1 MERTGSIRSSSV
13 KALIWF
19 TMLCMRSTRMGSACA
34 ALLWERSTVGIERE
48 ADSLVVDTSVRVRM
62 VEASEGR
69 ASEPDNAPPTSR
81 SFSSNTVARG
91 AARVARVECARHS
104 TA

>member
-34 ALLWERSTVGIERE
+34 ALLWERSTMERE

-69 ASEPDNAPPTSR
+69 ASEPDNTPPTSS